1 MTPRWL
7 KVLAVFGCLFF
18 ALLLFLPLMGRKT
31 ERIYA
36 HATVAHLRSDRDW
49 ALRSDVP
56 KAATILGYVCEG
68 TNTKQRPG
76 TPLDQM
82 CSMERS
88 NVIADIIAYLRTKTG
103 EDLGDRPEPWI
114 QKYATKD

>member
-1 MTPRWL
+1 MF
-7 KVLAVFGCLFF
+7 V
-18 ALLLFLPLMGRKT
+18 ALLLHFSYLSQKT
-31 ERIYA
+31 EAMYA

-49 ALRSDVP
+49 ALRSDVQ
-56 KAATILGYVCEG
+56 KAAIILGYVREG

-82 CSMERS
+82 CSIERS
-88 NVIADIIAYLRTKTG
+88 NVIAEIVTYLRTKTG

-114 QKYATKD
+114 EKYATKN